1 MKKLISVIILLTVF
15 ICFSYRYLKN
25 TIDEKKTF
33 IFRLSSKPLIF
44 CKKKLELDDQ
54 ESFEF
59 DEYFRILSNS
69 NYQYKYSFD
78 DENILISLN
87 NDKFSYPYLIKEK
100 EKEIVTEYVIKEVYV
115 NNAVSTNSN
124 STPEEISYHSP
135 EGMNQSYE
143 YEAEYLNL
151 LNSVLYFEKGSDIS
165 DIINAIQGSIDTN
178 VRISVDYSSLNPNDE
193 GEYPVFIYSDKGN
206 DQITVKIT

>member
-33 IFRLSSKPLIF
+33 IFRLSSKPLIY

-69 NYQYKYSFD
+69 KYQYKYSFD